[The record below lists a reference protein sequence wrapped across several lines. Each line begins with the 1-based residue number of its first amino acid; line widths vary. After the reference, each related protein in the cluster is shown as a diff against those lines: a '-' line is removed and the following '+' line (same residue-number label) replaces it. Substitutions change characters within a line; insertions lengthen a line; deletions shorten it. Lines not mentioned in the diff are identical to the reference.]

1 MVIATGT
8 SERHIKALCNYV
20 ALTLKDKGVVPRGTE
35 GAQGSEWVLMDLGDA
50 SNSPVTMAN
59 NSSACIQFPLVY
71 LFSFFYSVL
80 SIRLKSNS
88 IYY

>member
-35 GAQGSEWVLMDLGDA
+35 GAQGSEWVLMDLGIHFMHRA
-50 SNSPVTMAN
+50 IILLQNIFRIHA
-59 NSSACIQFPLVY
+59 
-71 LFSFFYSVL
+71 LFSKALLRCHCRHFHWHS
-80 SIRLKSNS
+80 RNS
-88 IYY
+88 C